1 MDTKSFYFNGYKD
14 KKIYGK
20 KWFDRNNT
28 DPKAVIQIVHG
39 MAEHIERY
47 DDFARFMV
55 QNGFV
60 VFGNDQRG
68 HGKTMAKSGVPGHL
82 SDHNGWKRTV
92 RDLTHLREEIEK
104 QYPEEA
110 VILLGHS
117 MGSFLARDYAQ
128 EFGDNLQG
136 LILSGTGGKLGP
148 TGYLG
153 LLIAKM
159 ERLRKGKRGK
169 SPFLNRL
176 IFGKYNKK
184 FEPTDTP
191 FDWLSTNEWEV
202 RAYVEDPLCGNIMT
216 AGFYVDLLQGIKK
229 IHQLGNMEKMPK
241 DLPVFLL
248 SGALD
253 PVGEE
258 GKGVRQ
264 VQKLYKDRGIKDI
277 TVKLYPEG
285 RHEMLHENNKEE
297 VYKDILLW
305 LEEKIRERSVKK
317 DTKLK
322 YSGRS

>member
-1 MDTKSFYFNGYKD
+1 MDTKSFYFNGYRD

-20 KWFDRNNT
+20 KWFDRNNPE
-28 DPKAVIQIVHG
+28 PKAVLQIVHG

-68 HGKTMAKSGVPGHL
+68 HGKTMEKSGVPGHL
-82 SDHNGWKRTV
+82 SDNNGWKQTV

-104 QYPEEA
+104 QYPEEP
-110 VILLGHS
+110 VILFGHS

-136 LILSGTGGKLGP
+136 LILSGTGGKLGVE
-148 TGYLG
+148 GYMG
-153 LLIAKM
+153 LLIAKF
-159 ERLRKGKRGK
+159 ERLRKGKREK
-169 SPFLNRL
+169 SPLMNKL
-176 IFGKYNKK
+176 MFGRYNEK
-184 FEPTDTP
+184 FEPTETP

-202 RAYVEDPLCGNIMT
+202 RAYMEDPLCGNIMT

-229 IHQLGNMEKMPK
+229 IHQRGNMEKIPK
-241 DLPVFLL
+241 DLPVLL
-248 SGALD
+248 FSGALD
-253 PVGEE
+253 PVGKE
-258 GKGVRQ
+258 GKGVLEVR
-264 VQKLYKDRGIKDI
+264 KLYKDLGINNVA
-277 TVKLYPEG
+277 VKLYPEG

-305 LEEKIRERSVKK
+305 LEEKTRERSVKK
-317 DTKLK
+317 DSKLK